1 MTTLAHTDVLD
12 NGLNTII
19 GASPLKLCVCQT
31 EPLTLADCTT
41 LSGSG
46 GKRVT
51 TEAVI
56 TAEPTLQ
63 NSVNANSRKIVIPS
77 KVLTNGVLVAVSAG
91 TANLWLAVYDGTRL
105 LLKSDVL
112 IDRELIVND
121 TATTPTFEFG
131 ISQV

>member
-1 MTTLAHTDVLD
+1 MTTLANTYVLD
-12 NGLNTII
+12 SALNSIV
-19 GASPLKLCVCQT
+19 GASPLRLCICQT

-51 TEAVI
+51 IESVI
-56 TAEPTLQ
+56 TSEPTIQ
-63 NSVNANSRKIVIPS
+63 NGVNANSRKVVIPS
-77 KVLTNGVLVAVSAG
+77 KVMTNGVLVAVSAG
-91 TANLWLAVYDGTRL
+91 AANLWLAVYDSTRL

-112 IDRELIVND
+112 IDRELILND